1 MHWGLLCPRESL
13 NCPRII
19 GNSTLHENCTV
30 GCMAL
35 CGFRDSPAPR
45 PRRRDQ
51 DPYPT
56 VAITP
61 LTRPSDSRVAL
72 TVSSVLLE
80 CRETLNIFAS
90 GKVARVNAIRDA
102 INRHR
107 SGVLTTLPLS
117 TLGFIDT
124 GASADW
130 QTCKTTGL
138 KQRTS
143 PYDG

>member
-1 MHWGLLCPRESL
+1 LGAWPFAAFGIP
-13 NCPRII
+13 
-19 GNSTLHENCTV
+19 LHLGQGV
-30 GCMAL
+30 A
-35 CGFRDSPAPR
+35 S
-45 PRRRDQ
+45 Q
-51 DPYPT
+51 DPYPA